1 MPLVFSHA
9 PLCAELLKEQ
19 WQLFLQLPDA
29 QLPCDASLERL
40 KALVKSDRALV
51 LQAITGAPL
60 SCPTNH
66 DVSAVVNDLV
76 RSSLCWLTV
85 LSLIHFAYLL
95 YAYLLCLFAVSG
107 LLCTSHGCLPLVAV
121 CDSGWLSS

>member
-9 PLCAELLKEQ
+9 AWCAELLKEQ

-60 SCPTNH
+60 SRPIDH
-66 DVSAVVNDLV
+66 DAPAERGSSSAAVQDLV

-95 YAYLLCLFAVSG
+95 YSYLLCSFAVDIR
-107 LLCTSHGCLPLVAV
+107 LAMH
-121 CDSGWLSS
+121 